1 MIVQKRRDEY
11 RDLARDVNM
20 PPLDFGMYS
29 EQEQRKFVIQ
39 CGSNKK
45 PKLKSFRQMMG
56 DLKAKAKLGSVESF

>member
-1 MIVQKRRDEY
+1 
-11 RDLARDVNM
+11 M

-29 EQEQRKFVIQ
+29 EKEQRKFVMQ